1 MVAEAVVIVAG
12 GLVALVGL
20 LGRLGRLPRNRLA
33 GVRTSATL
41 RSDRAFEVGNRVAG
55 PAVIVGGVAA
65 MVSGLVAL
73 SLPKRDTLACVLV
86 GVVVMVALAVV
97 GGVRGDRAARK
108 AEGSQR

>member
-1 MVAEAVVIVAG
+1 MVAAAVVIVAG
-12 GLVALVGL
+12 GLVALVGV
-20 LGRLGRLPRNRLA
+20 LGCLGRLPRNRLA

-73 SLPKRDTLACVLV
+73 SLPERDMTACVLA

-97 GGVRGDRAARK
+97 GGVRGDRAARR
-108 AEGSQR
+108 ADL